1 MEKRIKNIL
10 SLRGGEKAM
19 RLMQQENKLSFIV
32 KKGTNKIELKKEIEA
47 VFSVKIESIN
57 VINRMDGDKVAI
69 VKLNKENNAMDLAT
83 QLGLI

>member
-57 VINRMDGDKVAI
+57 VINRMDGAKVAI

>member
-1 MEKRIKNIL
+1 
-10 SLRGGEKAM
+10 M